1 MVDAGVLHW
10 VLSGLVTGSYIA
22 LGAIGL
28 GLVYN
33 ISKVPNFAHGELL
46 TLGAY
51 FALWINLPWTIPV
64 LDRLTSG
71 PNDVGL
77 AITGVLFAITVL
89 STLGIVYLLAGRSG
103 LGGGYWP
110 VSVSAPIG
118 YVVHL
123 VAASLVGAYVA
134 LSIPSLLA
142 GAVFA
147 AIVMGA
153 TTPLLDRYLFDR
165 FRSAGASLATMLIV
179 TLGLALFIRYTA
191 QAYYSGD
198 VRQFSYSGEMTVFGA
213 EIDYTTFKA
222 FDFFLTG
229 DGITLRLV
237 DRGPD
242 PSVTLEV
249 FQYSWP
255 IVLVIVV
262 GTIGLAYGAY
272 RWRGRGIAEYESA
285 QTIGPRLVGGFVG
298 LVTLLALSI
307 VLAGSGS
314 TPAEY
319 VTATQIRTSYLRLG
333 VLALAAG
340 GMLGLHL
347 LLRETK
353 LGKAMRASS
362 DNLDLAEVTGIDTSR
377 VMMTTWVIAG
387 AFAAVAGVVIGAL
400 FYGIRPLMGFFQ
412 LLPMFAAVIL
422 GGLRSIY
429 GAIVGSYVVGIAMEA
444 GILSLSLD
452 GRHRVTIAFIVLLI
466 VLLAKPEGIVGG
478 R

>member
-10 VLSGLVTGSYIA
+10 VVSGIVTGSYIA

-51 FALWINLPWTIPV
+51 FALWINLPWTVPI
-64 LDRLTSG
+64 LDQLTSG
-71 PNDVGL
+71 PGDIGL
-77 AITGVLFAITVL
+77 ILMAVMFAITTIAAL
-89 STLGIVYLLAGRSG
+89 SIVYLLGGRYALAGR
-103 LGGGYWP
+103 YWP
-110 VSVSAPIG
+110 VDVPPPVG
-118 YVVHL
+118 YGAHL
-123 VAASLVGAYVA
+123 LGAGLLGVFVAATA
-134 LSIPSLLA
+134 PSLLA

-147 AIVMGA
+147 GLVMGA
-153 TTPLLDRYLFDR
+153 VTPLLDRYLFDR

-179 TLGLALFIRYTA
+179 TLGLAFFLRYGA
-191 QAYYSGD
+191 QAYYTSE
-198 VRQFSYSGEMTVFGA
+198 VRQFEYPGELSLMGFN
-213 EIDYTTFKA
+213 IDYTTFKA
-222 FDFFLTG
+222 FDLFLTDNG
-229 DGITLRLV
+229 LVVRIV

-242 PSVTLEV
+242 VTLAV
-249 FQYSWP
+249 FQYSWLMLLL
-255 IVLVIVV
+255 LVG
-262 GTIGLAYGAY
+262 GTIALTYGAY
-272 RWRGRGIAEYESA
+272 RWRGRGIKEFESA
-285 QTIGPRLVGGFVG
+285 QTIGPRLVAGFVG
-298 LVTLLALSI
+298 LLSVVVLGV
-307 VLAGSGS
+307 VLASDGSVPS
-314 TPAEY
+314 DHI
-319 VTATQIRTSYLRLG
+319 VATQIRTSYFRIG
-333 VLALAAG
+333 VIVLAAVA
-340 GMLGLHL
+340 MLGLHL

-353 LGKAMRASS
+353 LGKAMRASA

-444 GILSLSLD
+444 GILSLSLN
-452 GRHRVTIAFIVLLI
+452 GRHRVTIAFVVLLI

-478 R
+478 K